1 MRIYDVKAE
10 AIKKAFGKNL
20 NCAKPHA
27 ALFSSTT
34 DRFNRVGF
42 DSISLLASAKQILA
56 IFCQFKKKM
65 VVIVMEQ
72 FLLDLKNKNLQR

>member
-1 MRIYDVKAE
+1 M
-10 AIKKAFGKNL
+10 
-20 NCAKPHA
+20 
-27 ALFSSTT
+27 